1 MTKKTAG
8 KTKTTK
14 KKNGPA
20 ASSARTRRELAVG
33 AGYKVVARREQRR
46 DLLMVQAPDGRVCLK
61 VLLLPEGPVVEVE
74 GQALRL
80 AAAGE
85 IRLDCEELA
94 INVRKDVALRAGG
107 VIESDARAQRLRA
120 RLGDIQLAAN
130 DDVSLDGER
139 IRLNSPR
146 AEPPAVSS
154 AAPSATSSRPATL
167 RELLGHDSD

>member
-1 MTKKTAG
+1 MTKKTAK
-8 KTKTTK
+8 KTTRKTTK
-14 KKNGPA
+14 KRNKATTPA
-20 ASSARTRRELAVG
+20 ARTPRELAVG

-61 VLLLPEGPVVEVE
+61 VLLLPEGPIVEVE

-146 AEPPAVSS
+146 AEPPA
-154 AAPSATSSRPATL
+154 APSGTPSMPATL
-167 RELLGHDSD
+167 RALLGHDSD